1 MMTQTTHLWLFFAM
15 VFGVV
20 LLPGLDMAFV
30 LASALVGGRRAGLAA
45 TVGIVAGGVC
55 HVTMGALGIVAVL
68 QLVPAAFNL
77 VLLAG
82 ASYIA
87 WIGISLLRSP
97 SVMSR
102 PSAAPISLLPLG
114 EGGAKRRMREPQIA
128 QRSQA
133 ATFRQGLLTSLLNP
147 KAYLFML
154 AIFPQFLKP
163 EYGDIA
169 TQAVVLW
176 AIIALTQACIYGGMA
191 LAGDR
196 MRAWLA
202 SRPSA
207 NAWLAR
213 IVGGLLL
220 ATALYTAFAGW
231 RAR

>member
-1 MMTQTTHLWLFFAM
+1 MTQTAHLWLFFAM

-45 TVGIVAGGVC
+45 TAGIVAGGVC

-68 QLVPAAFNL
+68 QLVPAAFNV

-82 ASYIA
+82 AAYIA
-87 WIGISLLRSP
+87 WIAIALLRSRA
-97 SVMSR
+97 VFGE
-102 PSAAPISLLPLG
+102 LPMQRL
-114 EGGAKRRMREPQIA
+114 
-128 QRSQA
+128 RSQA

-163 EYGDIA
+163 EYGDLTA
-169 TQAVVLW
+169 QAVVLW
-176 AIIALTQACIYGGMA
+176 AIIALTQAGIYGGIA

-196 MRAWLA
+196 VRAWLA
-202 SRPSA
+202 ARPSA

-213 IVGGLLL
+213 GVGGLLL
-220 ATALYTAFAGW
+220 ATAVYTAFEGW
-231 RAR
+231 RLR